1 MRSLANPYEKYKQQG
16 VLAANPVE
24 LIIML
29 YDGCV
34 KQLKLA
40 RIAIEEKDYEQVNT
54 SLQKCQNIITE
65 LTMSLDFHYPLAK
78 ELMKIYEFI
87 LDQMR
92 QINTTKETENIE
104 PMIEILNNLRESW
117 THVLKENKL
126 IENIG

>member
-1 MRSLANPYEKYKQQG
+1 MRSLANPYEQYKQQG

-29 YDGCV
+29 YDGCI

-40 RIAIEEKDYEQVNT
+40 RIAIEDEKYEDVNV
-54 SLQKCQNIITE
+54 SLQKGQNIIVE
-65 LTMSLDFHYPLAK
+65 LTMSLDFHYPLAN
-78 ELMKIYEFI
+78 ELMKIYEFLI
-87 LDQMR
+87 NQMVE
-92 QINTTKETENIE
+92 INTTKDKKNIE

>member
-1 MRSLANPYEKYKQQG
+1 MRSLANPYEQYKQQG
-16 VLAANPVE
+16 VLVANPVE

-29 YDGCV
+29 YDGCI

-40 RIAIEEKDYEQVNT
+40 RIAIEDEKYEDVNV
-54 SLQKCQNIITE
+54 SLQKGQNIIVE
-65 LTMSLDFHYPLAK
+65 LTMSLDFHYPLAN
-78 ELMKIYEFI
+78 ELMKIYEFLI
-87 LDQMR
+87 NQMVE
-92 QINTTKETENIE
+92 INTTKDKKNIE